1 MKALVS
7 AFNQEKALI
16 VQLHRF
22 AALTVTACSLVLLG
36 LGLSVTGHSVLVP
49 DTAASLRVKVA
60 GCGLVSGGL
69 ASTLLSILFTYSPS
83 LLHRSTPLD
92 RTLLNCLLQCA
103 RVSSRRG
110 TSSACSLLAIW
121 HTEIR

>member
-1 MKALVS
+1 MSPCQRSLLSPDHCAC
-7 AFNQEKALI
+7 
-16 VQLHRF
+16 
-22 AALTVTACSLVLLG
+22 CSLVLLG

-83 LLHRSTPLD
+83 LLHRAVEDTMPGPSSQRD
-92 RTLLNCLLQCA
+92 IIRT
-103 RVSSRRG
+103 VSRSV
-110 TSSACSLLAIW
+110 
-121 HTEIR
+121 E